1 MRISSREMVLLW
13 ITGVV
18 ALGGVTYML
27 VDPQLQEWKSL
38 NGKKSETAR
47 QLENQKR
54 LIDQAPTWNAK
65 LAQQKKKL
73 PTHPQGKDVTTDL
86 QILIERLAKAN
97 GVNLISRDAEKETL
111 RGNMYEVAVNCKW
124 EGKLESLTRFLF
136 DLQKEDVILDIS
148 QLTVSPNEK
157 KVLRGGFTVYCSY
170 SRIPTAGGG
179 EKKNEIKGQKNDVQ
193 SP

>member
-1 MRISSREMVLLW
+1 MVLLW

>member
-1 MRISSREMVLLW
+1 MKISSREMVLLW

-38 NGKKSETAR
+38 NGKKSETTR

-136 DLQKEDVILDIS
+136 DLQKEDVILDVS
-148 QLTVSPNEK
+148 QLNVSPNEK

>member
-1 MRISSREMVLLW
+1 MRTLSLIRATA
-13 ITGVV
+13 ITLFLF
-18 ALGGVTYML
+18 AAT
-27 VDPQLQEWKSL
+27 
-38 NGKKSETAR
+38 TAR
-47 QLENQKR
+47 ADEPPKPAASDREAVL
-54 LIDQAPTWNAK
+54 AK
-65 LAQQKKKL
+65 L
-73 PTHPQGKDVTTDL
+73 
-86 QILIERLAKAN
+86 KAN

-136 DLQKEDVILDIS
+136 DLQKEDVILDVS
-148 QLTVSPNEK
+148 QLNVSPNEK